1 MYKCTEFEFAGPVN
15 HTNHTDENI
24 TQKNEQPLM
33 HTHYSKSLN
42 AGFEQ
47 NVGLVG

>member
-1 MYKCTEFEFAGPVN
+1 MYKCTEFEFAEPV
-15 HTNHTDENI
+15 NHTDENI

-42 AGFEQ
+42 PGFEQ